1 MKKIAMGIVVGL
13 LFMGIVST
21 ASAQIAQF
29 AGNWVNTNSNTGG
42 VTVLKIT
49 ISGTNV
55 MVHAWGKCHPTDC
68 DWGNVQGFAYGPN
81 VSSNLQATAQV
92 ITVIYKESF
101 AETLLTIRHVRWFL
115 FWKRLRAQVY
125 TRFTDASGRTNYEDV
140 ETFRKR

>member
-21 ASAQIAQF
+21 ASAQLAQF
-29 AGNWVNTNSNTGG
+29 AGKWVNTNSNTGG
-42 VTVLKIT
+42 VTKLEIS

-68 DWGNVQGFAYGPN
+68 DWKNVQGFAYGQD
-81 VSSNLQATAQV
+81 VSSNLQATAQA

-125 TRFTDASGRTNYEDV
+125 TRFTDTNGRTNFVDV
-140 ETFRKR
+140 ETFRKH